1 MRCYQVCWNPLL
13 DYPFFGFHQ
22 YLLPNTEC
30 PHCGST
36 FGYAS
41 TYLPLFKADE
51 TFSKCE
57 LTVMKK
63 PRRAP
68 WDEFKRLQSK
78 LKGALAESTLPV
90 PPGADFGRY
99 SVKIRS
105 TPPPISLS
113 NIFAIV
119 ASQSVV
125 DELTASGLKLTFFE
139 VDTGNRATKE
149 KFYEIWAPPVVEVI
163 NRDAANECDQCERAG
178 YAFTSPVNT
187 RSIPANAA
195 FANFRRITSQPLVTE
210 AAWMILEKYTGK
222 FFSVKE
228 VPTAIG

>member
-22 YLLPNTEC
+22 YSLPNTEC

-36 FGYAS
+36 FGYPS
-41 TYLPLFKADE
+41 THLPSIKVDE
-51 TFSKCE
+51 VFSKRE

-78 LKGALAESTLPV
+78 LKDALAESTLPV
-90 PPGADFGRY
+90 PPVASFGRY

-125 DELTASGLKLTFFE
+125 DELTASGLTPTIFE
-139 VDTGNRATKE
+139 VDTGKRATKE

-163 NRDAANECDQCERAG
+163 DRDAAKECDQCDRAG

-195 FANFRRITSQPLVTE
+195 LVNFRRITCQPLITE
-210 AAWMILEKYTGK
+210 AAWTILEKYTGR
-222 FFSVKE
+222 FFSAKE
-228 VPTAIG
+228 VPTAIA